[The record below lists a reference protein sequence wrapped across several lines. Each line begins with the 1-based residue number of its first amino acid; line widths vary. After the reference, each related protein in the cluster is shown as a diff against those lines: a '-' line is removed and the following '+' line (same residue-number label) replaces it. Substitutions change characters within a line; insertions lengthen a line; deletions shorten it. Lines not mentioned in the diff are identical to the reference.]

1 MKSNIIT
8 VVTLACSWRRTP
20 LIAMYAAHTIV
31 VLNRHSCCYF
41 CRSHCNDVTTSAE
54 YVTMGKDAFF
64 ISSNNMTLRHVV
76 MVPTFNEINASETRS
91 SNGV

>member
-1 MKSNIIT
+1 MKSNIVT

-20 LIAMYAAHTIV
+20 RIAMYAAHTIV

-64 ISSNNMTLRHVV
+64 NCSDNMTLRHVAI
-76 MVPTFNEINASETRS
+76 MLIFNKINANEILE
-91 SNGV
+91 